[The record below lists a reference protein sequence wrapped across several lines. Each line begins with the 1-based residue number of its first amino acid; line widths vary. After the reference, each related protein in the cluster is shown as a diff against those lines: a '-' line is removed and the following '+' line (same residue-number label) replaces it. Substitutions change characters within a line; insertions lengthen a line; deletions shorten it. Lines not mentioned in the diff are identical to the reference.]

1 MEVIFILG
9 ASQAFFLS
17 FLVFAKKEKSHGDYV
32 LTAWLIFMGL
42 HLLNHYIISTG
53 IAYEYPHL
61 LGLGVCF
68 PMLEGPF
75 MFVYI
80 LTMISRSG
88 KFKPE
93 YLLHAA
99 PFVLFTVF
107 FLFDFY
113 KLGAEEKLAYY
124 RVLEVEPTIPVLIA
138 EIFNNLLGPFY
149 VIWSLIKLRKHIKNI
164 SNSFSYTEEINLTWL
179 KYVLIGLGFV
189 WSIVLLA
196 NVLDL
201 FTSDTDIGTHLI
213 YLSLTVAVF
222 FLGYFGIKQKAIYV
236 QFSPPGLHTIENEKA
251 PQVEK
256 EVSSRYKNSG
266 LKNEDAKKYLEEL
279 LNYMENEKA
288 YLNGKLSLKDVAE
301 YLDISI
307 NHLSQVINEQLDMS
321 FFDFVNGYRVE
332 EVKKHVAESKHE
344 QLTLLAIAYESGF
357 NSKSSFNSIFKRL
370 TGITP
375 SQYVQ
380 SQIA

>member
-17 FLVFAKKEKSHGDYV
+17 FLVFAKREKSHGDYV
-32 LTAWLIFMGL
+32 LTAWLGFMGL

-61 LGLGVCF
+61 LGLGACF

-88 KFKPE
+88 KLKPA

-99 PFVLFTVF
+99 PFVLFTIY

-113 KLGAEEKLAYY
+113 LLGAEEKLAYY
-124 RVLEVEPTIPVLIA
+124 RVLEIEPTIPLLIT
-138 EIFNNLLGPFY
+138 ELLNNLLGPFY

-164 SNSFSYTEEINLTWL
+164 SNRFSYTEEINLAWL

-189 WSIVLLA
+189 WSVVLLT

-213 YLSLTVAVF
+213 YLSLTIAVF

-236 QFSPPGLHTIENEKA
+236 QSSSPEPRDIEEDKSQTENE
-251 PQVEK
+251 VI
-256 EVSSRYKNSG
+256 SRYKNSG
-266 LKNEDAKKYLEEL
+266 LKDQVAKKYLEEL
-279 LNYMENEKA
+279 LNYMNSEKP

-301 YLDISI
+301 HLGISV
-307 NHLSQVINEQLDMS
+307 NHLSQVINEQLDKS
-321 FFDFVNGYRVE
+321 FFDFVNSYRVE

-370 TGITP
+370 TGVTP

-380 SQIA
+380 SQAA